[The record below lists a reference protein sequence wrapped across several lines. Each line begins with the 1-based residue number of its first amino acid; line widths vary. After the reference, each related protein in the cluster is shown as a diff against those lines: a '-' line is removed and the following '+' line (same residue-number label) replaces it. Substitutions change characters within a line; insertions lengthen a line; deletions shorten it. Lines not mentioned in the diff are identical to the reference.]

1 MIVDIIKIGNSQG
14 IRIPKNILE
23 EFGAVEKIELELKDH
38 NIILKPLAP
47 RANWDK
53 AFKEMNKNGDDKLL
67 ISDTLDI
74 EEDDWQW

>member
-14 IRIPKNILE
+14 IKIPKNILE
-23 EFGAVEKIELELKDH
+23 EFGEPEKIELELKDH
-38 NIILKPLAP
+38 NIFLKPLTP

-67 ISDTLDI
+67 ISDNLDI
-74 EEDDWQW
+74 